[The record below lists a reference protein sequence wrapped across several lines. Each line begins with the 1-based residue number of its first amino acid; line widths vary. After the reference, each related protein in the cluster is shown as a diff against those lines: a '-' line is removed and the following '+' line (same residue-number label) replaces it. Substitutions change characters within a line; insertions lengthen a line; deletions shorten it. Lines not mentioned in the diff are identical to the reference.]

1 MASIKYNNCYINDSY
16 SVAGPME
23 KAGQIKNYDY
33 TLDDYYFKEKTFE
46 DAEAKMQKK
55 AIDNLLFKNKL
66 NESNIDLVIGGD
78 LFNQIGITSKALEN
92 YNISFLGTYSAC
104 ATFVENLIISANM
117 LINKNIK
124 KIIAITSSHNL
135 TAEKQ
140 FRYPVEYGAMKYKCN
155 TFTATGSV
163 ACLVSNNESNI
174 KIESA
179 TIGQVI
185 NMGIKDVNNIG
196 AVMAPAAASTIIK
209 HLEETKRDVN
219 YYDVIVTG
227 DLGSVG
233 SVILKEFLNINYN
246 LKLKNHID
254 AGMEIYSKTQDINAG
269 SSGPVSLPLVLFN
282 KILKNK
288 KYKKILI
295 VGTGSLHTP
304 TLVNQKNS
312 LAAIAH
318 AVSLEVI

>member
-1 MASIKYNNCYINDSY
+1 MASIKYSNCYINDSY

-46 DAEAKMQKK
+46 DAEAKMQQK
-55 AIDNLLFKNKL
+55 AIDNLLFRNKL

-117 LINKNIK
+117 LIYKNIK

-163 ACLVSNNESNI
+163 ACLISNNESNI
-174 KIESA
+174 KIESS

-185 NMGIKDVNNIG
+185 NMGLKDVNNIG

-209 HLEETKRDVN
+209 HLEETKRDVD

-233 SVILKEFLNINYN
+233 SKILKEFLNINYN

-282 KILKNK
+282 KILKNE

>member
-1 MASIKYNNCYINDSY
+1 MASFKYNNCYVKDAY
-16 SVAGPME
+16 SIAGPME
-23 KAGQIKNYDY
+23 KMGQIKNYNY

-46 DAEAKMQKK
+46 NAEIKMQQK
-55 AIDNLLFKNKL
+55 AIDEILSQNKL
-66 NESNIDLVIGGD
+66 ADSAIDIVVGGD
-78 LFNQIGITSKALEN
+78 LFNQIAITSKALEN

-104 ATFVENLIISANM
+104 ATFVESLIICANM
-117 LINKNIK
+117 IATKQVKNAL
-124 KIIAITSSHNL
+124 AITSSHNL

-140 FRYPVEYGAMKYKCN
+140 FRYPVEYGALKYKSN
-155 TFTATGSV
+155 TFTATGCV
-163 ACLVSNNESNI
+163 TCLITNKDTKI

-179 TIGQVI
+179 TVGQVI
-185 NMGIKDVNNIG
+185 NMGIKDVNNMG
-196 AVMAPAAASTIIK
+196 AVMAPAAASTIVK
-209 HLEETKRDVN
+209 HLQELKRDIN
-219 YYDVIVTG
+219 DYDLVLTG
-227 DLGSVG
+227 DLGDIG
-233 SVILKEFLNINYN
+233 SMILKEFLSTKYNI
-246 LKLKNHID
+246 KLKNHMD
-254 AGMEIYSKTQDINAG
+254 AGTEIYAKNQNINAG

-312 LAAIAH
+312 IASIAH

>member
-16 SVAGPME
+16 SIVGPME
-23 KAGQIKNYDY
+23 KMGKIKNYDY
-33 TLDDYYFKEKTFE
+33 TIEDYYFGEKTFE
-46 DAEAKMQKK
+46 NAEIKMQKK
-55 AIDNLLFKNKL
+55 AIDSLLLNNKL
-66 NESNIDLVIGGD
+66 NESNIDILVGGD

-104 ATFVENLIISANM
+104 ATFVENIIISSNM
-117 LINKNIK
+117 LSNRNIK
-124 KIIAITSSHNL
+124 KAIAITSSHNL

-140 FRYPVEYGAMKYKCN
+140 FRYPVEYGSPKYKSN
-155 TFTATGSV
+155 TFTATGCV
-163 ACLVSNNESNI
+163 ACLLSNNESNI
-174 KIESA
+174 KVESS

-185 NMGIKDVNNIG
+185 NMGIKDVNNMG
-196 AVMAPAAASTIIK
+196 AIMAPAAASTIVK
-209 HLEETKRDVN
+209 HLEETKRNIN
-219 YYDVIVTG
+219 YYDVVLTG
-227 DLGSVG
+227 DLGTVG
-233 SVILKEFLNINYN
+233 STILKQYLEISYGI
-246 LKLKNHID
+246 KIKNHID
-254 AGMEIYSKTQDINAG
+254 AGMEIYTENQDINAG

-312 LAAIAH
+312 ISAIAH

>member
-1 MASIKYNNCYINDSY
+1 MASIKYSNCYINDAY

-23 KAGQIKNYDY
+23 KMGQIKTYDY
-33 TLDDYYFKEKTFE
+33 TLDDYYFGEKTFE
-46 DAEAKMQKK
+46 SAEVKMQQK
-55 AIDNLLFKNKL
+55 AIDSLLLKNSL
-66 NESNIDLVIGGD
+66 TETNIDIIVGGD

-117 LINKNIK
+117 LSNKNIK
-124 KIIAITSSHNL
+124 KSIAITSSHNL

-140 FRYPVEYGAMKYKCN
+140 FRYPIEYGSPKHKSN
-155 TFTATGSV
+155 TFTATGCV
-163 ACLVSNNESNI
+163 ACLLSNTESKI
-174 KIESA
+174 KLESS
-179 TIGQVI
+179 TIGQVV
-185 NMGIKDVNNIG
+185 NMGLKDVNNMG
-196 AVMAPAAASTIIK
+196 AIMAPAAASTIVK
-209 HLEETKRDVN
+209 HLEENKRDIN
-219 YYDVIVTG
+219 YYDVILTG

-233 SVILKEFLNINYN
+233 SEILKEYLDINY
-246 LKLKNHID
+246 KIKIRNHMD
-254 AGMEIYSKTQDINAG
+254 AGMEIFTENQDINAG

-295 VGTGSLHTP
+295 IGTGSLHTP

-312 LAAIAH
+312 IAAIAH
-318 AVSLEVI
+318 AVSLEVN

>member
-1 MASIKYNNCYINDSY
+1 MASLKFNETYINDCF

-23 KAGQIKNYDY
+23 KKGKIKSYDY
-33 TLDDYYFKEKTFE
+33 TIDDYYFGEKTFE
-46 DAEAKMQKK
+46 NAEVKMQRK
-55 AIDNLLFKNKL
+55 AIDSLMLKNNLCD
-66 NESNIDLVIGGD
+66 SDIDLIIGGD
-78 LFNQIGITSKALEN
+78 LFDQIGVTSKSMEK

-104 ATFVENLIISANM
+104 ATFVENLIIGSNM
-117 LINKNIK
+117 LSKRNIK
-124 KIIAITSSHNL
+124 RVISITSSHNL

-140 FRYPVEYGAMKYKCN
+140 FRYPVEYGSVKYKSN
-155 TFTATGSV
+155 TFTATGCCS
-163 ACLVSNNESNI
+163 ALLSNNKSNI

-179 TIGQVI
+179 TIGSVV
-185 NMGIKDVNNIG
+185 NMGLKDVNNVG
-196 AVMAPAAASTIIK
+196 AIMAPAAASTIVK
-209 HLEETKRDVN
+209 HLTELKRDIN
-219 YYDVIVTG
+219 YYDLVLTG
-227 DLGSVG
+227 DLGEVG
-233 SVILKEFLNINYN
+233 SKILEEFLKVNNNI
-246 LKLKNHID
+246 KLINHMD
-254 AGMEIYSKTQDINAG
+254 AGMQIYTKNQDINSG

-312 LAAIAH
+312 IAAIAH

>member
-1 MASIKYNNCYINDSY
+1 MASIKYNNCYINDAY

-23 KAGQIKNYDY
+23 KLGQIKCYDY
-33 TLDDYYFKEKTFE
+33 TLEDYYFKQKTFE
-46 DAEAKMQKK
+46 DAEVKMQQK

-66 NESNIDLVIGGD
+66 NDSNIDIIVGGD
-78 LFNQIGITSKALEN
+78 LFNQIGITSKSLEN

-104 ATFVENLIISANM
+104 ATFVENIIISANM
-117 LINKNIK
+117 LSNKSIK
-124 KIIAITSSHNL
+124 RAISITSSHNL

-140 FRYPVEYGAMKYKCN
+140 FRYPIEYGAMKYKCN
-155 TFTATGSV
+155 TFTATGCV
-163 ACLVSNNESNI
+163 AALITNIESNV
-174 KIESA
+174 KVESA

-196 AVMAPAAASTIIK
+196 AVMAPAAASTIVK
-209 HLEETKRDVN
+209 HFEELKRDVS
-219 YYDVIVTG
+219 YYDVILTG
-227 DLGSVG
+227 DLGNVG
-233 SVILKEFLNINYN
+233 SEILKEFLKINYN
-246 LKLKNHID
+246 INLKNHLD
-254 AGMEIYSKTQDINAG
+254 AGMQIYNKNQNVNAG

-312 LAAIAH
+312 IAAIAH
-318 AVSLEVI
+318 AVSLEVK

>member
-1 MASIKYNNCYINDSY
+1 MASIKYSNCYINDSY

-23 KAGQIKNYDY
+23 RAGQIKNYDY

-46 DAEAKMQKK
+46 KAEAKMQQKV
-55 AIDNLLFKNKL
+55 IDNLLFKNKL
-66 NESNIDLVIGGD
+66 NDSNIDIIVGGD
-78 LFNQIGITSKALEN
+78 LFNQIGITSQTMEN

-104 ATFVENLIISANM
+104 ATFVENIIISANM
-117 LINKNIK
+117 LSNKSIK
-124 KIIAITSSHNL
+124 KAICITSSHNL

-140 FRYPVEYGAMKYKCN
+140 FRYPIEYGAMKYKCN
-155 TFTATGSV
+155 TFTATGCV
-163 ACLVSNNESNI
+163 AALISNVESNI
-174 KIESA
+174 KVESA

-185 NMGIKDVNNIG
+185 NMGLKDVNNIG

-209 HLEETKRDVN
+209 HLEETKRDIN
-219 YYDVIVTG
+219 YYDVILTG
-227 DLGSVG
+227 DLGSIG
-233 SVILKEFLNINYN
+233 SEILKEFLSINYSI
-246 LKLKNHID
+246 KLKNHLD
-254 AGMEIYSKTQDINAG
+254 AGMQVYSKNQDINAG

-312 LAAIAH
+312 IAAIAH
-318 AVSLEVI
+318 AVSLEVK

>member
-163 ACLVSNNESNI
+163 ACLVSNNESSI

>member
-16 SVAGPME
+16 SVVGPME
-23 KAGQIKNYDY
+23 KKGKIKNYDY
-33 TLDDYYFKEKTFE
+33 ALDDYYFKEKTFE
-46 DAEAKMQKK
+46 NAEAKMQQK
-55 AIDNLLFKNKL
+55 AIDNLIFKNKL
-66 NESNIDLVIGGD
+66 NDSNIDIVIGGD

-104 ATFVENLIISANM
+104 ATFVENLIIAANM
-117 LINKNIK
+117 LTNKNIK

-140 FRYPVEYGAMKYKCN
+140 FRYPIEYGSLKYKCN

-163 ACLVSNNESNI
+163 ACLISNDKSNI

-185 NMGIKDVNNIG
+185 NMGIKDVNNMG

-209 HLEETKRDVN
+209 HLEETKRDIN
-219 YYDVIVTG
+219 YYDIIVTG

-233 SVILKEFLNINYN
+233 SEILKEFLSINYDI
-246 LKLKNHID
+246 KLKNHID
-254 AGMEIYSKTQDINAG
+254 AGMEIYTKTQDVNAG

-295 VGTGSLHTP
+295 IGTGSLHTP

>member
-16 SVAGPME
+16 SVVGPME
-23 KAGQIKNYDY
+23 KKGKIKNYDY
-33 TLDDYYFKEKTFE
+33 ALDDYYFKEKTFE
-46 DAEAKMQKK
+46 NAEAKMQQK
-55 AIDNLLFKNKL
+55 AIDNLIFKNKL
-66 NESNIDLVIGGD
+66 NDSNIDIVIGGD

-104 ATFVENLIISANM
+104 ATFVENLIIAANM
-117 LINKNIK
+117 LTNKNIK

-140 FRYPVEYGAMKYKCN
+140 FRYPIEYGSLKYKCN

-163 ACLVSNNESNI
+163 ACLISNDKSNI

-185 NMGIKDVNNIG
+185 NMGIKDVNNMG

-209 HLEETKRDVN
+209 HLEETKRDIN
-219 YYDVIVTG
+219 YYDIIVTG

-233 SVILKEFLNINYN
+233 SEILKEFLSINYDI
-246 LKLKNHID
+246 KLKNHID
-254 AGMEIYSKTQDINAG
+254 AGMEIYTKTQDVNAG